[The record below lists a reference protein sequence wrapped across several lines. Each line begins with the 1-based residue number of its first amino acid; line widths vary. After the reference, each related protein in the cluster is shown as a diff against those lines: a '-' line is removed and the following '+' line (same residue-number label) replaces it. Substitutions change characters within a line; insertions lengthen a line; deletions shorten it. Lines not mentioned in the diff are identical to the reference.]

1 VSGVSVSGA
10 RIRSLSISHGH
21 LVIVV
26 RRAVSSMRVT
36 VKSAALAESAAL
48 RARARA
54 GRLKSLPLALVV
66 RDARSDRTTIRVRVT
81 NLGL

>member
-1 VSGVSVSGA
+1 
-10 RIRSLSISHGH
+10 LSISHGH

-54 GRLKSLPLALVV
+54 GRLKSLPLTVVV
-66 RDARSDRTTIRVRVT
+66 RDAKGKRTTIRVRVT